1 MEKVNI
7 NGVDF
12 ELNMLDADTIE
23 RFENLTTETVNEI
36 KDQSNYEGLSNADSM
51 RFQCRTIERF
61 FDDLF
66 GAGTSGKVFPVSPGK
81 QQNNDLGSH
90 IEAFGIAMQLS
101 KESKE
106 RVRQLTTKYGP
117 ERTMNREERRAAAKV
132 GKNGGKNKVQNF
144 RNQNAAHNR
153 G

>member
-81 QQNNDLGSH
+81 QQNNDLVSH

-101 KESKE
+101 KESRE

-117 ERTMNREERRAAAKV
+117 ERTMNREERRAAAKA